1 MSYAV
6 MAQAVGKQYSR
17 YSSQRPRTIMEAV
30 LKGCRRMQPIERFWA
45 LQEVS
50 FAVAPG
56 QMLGVIGHNGAGK
69 STLLQIL
76 SGVVC
81 PDQGKVQVHGRMG
94 ALLDLGA
101 GFHPDLT
108 GRENVFV
115 SAVVAGLTRREVEQ
129 RFEAIVAFAELEAF
143 IDNPVRTYSTGMQM
157 RLAFAV
163 AIHTEPDVLFVDEFL
178 SVGDVAFQAKCLD
191 RIGSLKRNG
200 CAVVLIS
207 HNIEQI
213 QQLCDQAI
221 WLEQGRVRAYGEPNS
236 IANQFAGAMEL
247 KTQAQTFRSYSREV
261 EVTALRLWSNRVLI
275 KKLNSGDPLT
285 IELEYFA
292 RQLFENVI
300 FSISISDES
309 GQIYFNTNTATSGL
323 QIPLSLGA
331 GQIKL
336 HIERLD
342 LRGGKYDVNVGVFAT
357 DWSITY
363 DYQWN
368 LQPFHI
374 TWTPNEQTILYP
386 PRRWEMGS
394 DSNSNVNSKE
404 VKMNDGKYER
414 EPY

>member
-1 MSYAV
+1 MNYAV
-6 MAQAVGKQYSR
+6 VAQAVGKQYSR

-30 LKGCRRMQPIERFWA
+30 LKGYRQMQPVERFWA

-56 QMLGVIGHNGAGK
+56 QMLGVVGHNGAGK
-69 STLLQIL
+69 STLLQVL
-76 SGVVC
+76 SGVVQ
-81 PDQGKVQVHGRMG
+81 PDRGKVQVNGRMG

-115 SAVVAGLTRREVEQ
+115 SAVVAGLTRREVKQ
-129 RFEAIVAFAELEAF
+129 RFESIVTFAELEHF

-157 RLAFAV
+157 RLAFSV
-163 AIHTEPDVLFVDEFL
+163 AIHTDPDVLFVDEFL
-178 SVGDVAFQAKCLD
+178 SVGDVAFQAKCLE
-191 RIGSLKRNG
+191 RIASLKQKG
-200 CAVVLIS
+200 CAVLLIS

-221 WLEQGRVRAYGEPNS
+221 WLEQGRIKAYGEPNS
-236 IANQFAGAMEL
+236 IASQFSGVMEL
-247 KTQAQTFRSYSREV
+247 KTQTEAFRSHSREV
-261 EVTALRLWSNRVLI
+261 EIIDVCLWNDRGQLEEISSGEALVI
-275 KKLNSGDPLT
+275 D
-285 IELEYFA
+285 LEYFVH
-292 RQLFENVI
+292 QPLENAI

-309 GQIYFNTNTATSGL
+309 GQIYFNTNTATPGL
-323 QIPLSLGA
+323 QIPVSPGR

-363 DYQWN
+363 DYHWN
-368 LQPFHI
+368 LKSFRI
-374 TWTPNEQTILYP
+374 AWTPNEETILYP
-386 PRRWEMGS
+386 PRRWEINAGI
-394 DSNSNVNSKE
+394 NSLEQLNRTNIETK
-404 VKMNDGKYER
+404 
-414 EPY
+414 

>member
-1 MSYAV
+1 MNYAV
-6 MAQAVGKQYSR
+6 VAQALGKQYNR
-17 YSSQRPRTIMEAV
+17 CSSQRPRTIMEAV
-30 LKGCRRMQPIERFWA
+30 LKGHWQMRPIERFWA

-56 QMLGVIGHNGAGK
+56 QMVGLVGHNGAGK
-69 STLLQIL
+69 STLLQVL
-76 SGVVC
+76 SGVVQ
-81 PDQGKVQVHGRMG
+81 PDRGKVQVNGRMG

-115 SAVVAGLTRREVEQ
+115 SAIVAGLTRREVKQ
-129 RFEAIVAFAELEAF
+129 RFEAIVEFAELERF

-178 SVGDVAFQAKCLD
+178 SVGDVAFQAKCLE
-191 RIGSLKRNG
+191 RIAGLKRDG

-221 WLEQGRVRAYGEPNS
+221 WLEQGRIKAYGDPSN
-236 IANQFAGAMEL
+236 IASQFAGIMEL
-247 KTQAQTFRSYSREV
+247 KTQTQSFRSYSREV
-261 EVTALRLWSNRVLI
+261 EIINLCLWNEQGIVEEI
-275 KKLNSGDPLT
+275 ASGDPIT
-285 IELEYFA
+285 IELEYFVH
-292 RQLFENVI
+292 QNPESVI
-300 FSISISDES
+300 FSISISDET
-309 GQIYFNTNTATSGL
+309 GQIYFNTNTATPGL
-323 QIPLSLGA
+323 NIPLSPGL

-342 LRGGKYDVNVGVFAT
+342 LRGGKYDVNIGIFAD

-363 DYQWN
+363 DYRWN
-368 LQPFHI
+368 FKTFYI
-374 TWTPNEQTILYP
+374 GWTPNEETILYP
-386 PRRWEMGS
+386 PRRWEVTS
-394 DSNSNVNSKE
+394 SANLPDKLNKTQ
-404 VKMNDGKYER
+404 
-414 EPY
+414 